1 MTDNFTNK
9 SLVYVA
15 TWHNPLLKCQ

>member
-1 MTDNFTNK
+1 MTNNFTNK